1 MAERNYVLGR
11 GKVYFDRFAA
21 GTRARTGERYLGN
34 TPSFSLTVES
44 EDLDHM
50 SSDEGI
56 NVIDD
61 SVLLSVSQS
70 GEVAWEDINKDNLAL
85 FFLGEAV
92 TVTQTATPVTG
103 ENLGTVQED
112 RYYQLGVTD
121 ANPAGVRDVS
131 AVALKQGAT
140 PLVEGTDYRL
150 EAELAR
156 VYIPKGSAAAGKA
169 VTADYTPAA
178 VSRDR
183 VISGRESVYGALRF
197 IAANP
202 KGKNVDYLM
211 PYVKLSPNGDFSLKG
226 DEWQQG
232 SFSIKIMEP
241 AAGMPAIYADGRPY
255 TP

>member
-21 GTRARTGERYLGN
+21 GTRTRTGERYLGN

-70 GEVAWEDINKDNLAL
+70 GECAWDDINKDNLAL
-85 FFLGEAV
+85 MFLGSTA
-92 TVTQTATPVTG
+92 TITQTATPVTG
-103 ENLGTVQED
+103 EALGTLQED
-112 RYYQLGVTD
+112 RYYQLGVSD
-121 ANPAGVRDVS
+121 ANPAGVRNVS
-131 AVALKQGAT
+131 AVALKDGST
-140 PLVEGTDYRL
+140 PLTAGTDYVL
-150 EAELAR
+150 DATLAR
-156 VYIPKGSAAAGKA
+156 VYIPKGSAAVSKSIVAG
-169 VTADYTPAA
+169 YTPAA

-183 VISGRESVYGALRF
+183 VISGRESIYGALRF

-202 KGKNVDYLM
+202 KGKNVDYYM
-211 PYVKLSPNGDFSLKG
+211 PYVKLAPNGDFSLKG

-241 AAGMPAIYADGRPY
+241 AGGMPAVYADGRPY